1 MRNFLRTVTA
11 RVYGGR
17 IISCGPLD
25 MFFGS
30 CT

>member
-1 MRNFLRTVTA
+1 MRNFLRTMTA
-11 RVYGGR
+11 GAYGGR

-25 MFFGS
+25 MFVGS